1 MELVFVVEGGTGI
14 GRIAQ
19 RYLESANFAVRLLS
33 TERNVIQQAEQ
44 VRPAVIMI
52 DASAAKGRGLELCT
66 QVRSTFSLAR
76 TPLIL
81 LAADASEEQRI
92 LGLELGADD
101 YITGLHSAP
110 EFVARAQAV
119 IRRFA
124 RTLPWHSELSLGTTP
139 FFLPSTG
146 PIKTGDIEIDPS
158 AMRILVRGDEIAI
171 TSLEF
176 RLMYYLSFNRSRV
189 FSRDQL
195 LDAVWGTQYA
205 SPRCVDAC
213 VRRLRRKIEP
223 NLTRP
228 TYLKTVRGAGY
239 CLAAA

>member
-1 MELVFVVEGGTGI
+1 MELVFVVEGGTGV

-19 RYLESANFAVRLLS
+19 RHLEYANFSVRLLS
-33 TERNVIQQAEQ
+33 TERDVVQQAE
-44 VRPAVIMI
+44 RGNPAVIMI
-52 DASAAKGRGLELCT
+52 DALAPDGRGLELCAE
-66 QVRSTFSLAR
+66 VRANRSLAR
-76 TPLIL
+76 KPVIL
-81 LAADASEEQRI
+81 LAVEASEEQRI
-92 LGLELGADD
+92 LGLELGGDD
-101 YITGLHSAP
+101 YITGLHSAS
-110 EFVARAQAV
+110 EFVARVQAV

-124 RTLPWHSELSLGTTP
+124 RTTLPWNVSLGS
-139 FFLPSTG
+139 LPSSWPATG
-146 PIKTGDIEIDPS
+146 PIKSGDIEIDPS
-158 AMRILVRGDEIAI
+158 AMRISVRGDEVEI
-171 TSLEF
+171 TNLEF

-195 LDAVWGTQYA
+195 LDAVWGTQFA

-239 CLAAA
+239 CLSA